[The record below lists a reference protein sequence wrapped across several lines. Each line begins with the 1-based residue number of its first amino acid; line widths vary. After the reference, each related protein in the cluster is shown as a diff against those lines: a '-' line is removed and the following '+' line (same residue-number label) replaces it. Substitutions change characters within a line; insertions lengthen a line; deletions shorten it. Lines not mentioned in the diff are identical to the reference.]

1 MYNKINNNIFY
12 ISMTKNNSQ
21 NKYFWFEWLSH
32 ESILRLSA
40 DYNGD
45 INIALLDLTQ
55 IISDKIMWVL
65 SKCDDEDINTIN
77 NAENFN
83 DVKEIFD
90 SLEYFCDNE
99 YLIIEAR
106 FNSILENK
114 KSEK

>member
-1 MYNKINNNIFY
+1 MSKNKP
-12 ISMTKNNSQ
+12 Q
-21 NKYFWFEWLSH
+21 DKYFWYKWISH
-32 ESILRLSA
+32 ESMLKLSA

-83 DVKEIFD
+83 DVKDIFD
-90 SLEYFCDNE
+90 RLEYFCENE

-106 FNSILENK
+106 FKLILENK
-114 KSEK
+114 KSEN